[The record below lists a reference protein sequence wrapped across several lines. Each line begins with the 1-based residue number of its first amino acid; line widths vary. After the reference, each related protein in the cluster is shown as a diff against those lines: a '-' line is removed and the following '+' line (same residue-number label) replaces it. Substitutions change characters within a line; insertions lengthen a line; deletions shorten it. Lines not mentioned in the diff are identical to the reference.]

1 MATAITANRGRERRA
16 REGSP
21 VPGAPRHRNARGEGS
36 RLRDEI
42 IAAAGALLSETG
54 DPTQIS
60 LRGVARRVGIAP
72 TSVYLHFPDVEQLAL
87 AVANQYFA
95 ELAAVQDAAEHGL
108 TDPPARL
115 VERCRAYCRF
125 GIEHPGHY
133 RLMFRAELAPTM
145 ALKFQ
150 EVPGRTSFQALVDAV
165 QRCAGSDAGRSAEDA
180 QRVATL
186 IWSMEHGLVSLAIS
200 RPRFPWPPIDELI
213 ADAVRRLLDS
223 HTERHS
229 D

>member
-1 MATAITANRGRERRA
+1 MPADRRHHRPA
-16 REGSP
+16 REGP
-21 VPGAPRHRNARGEGS
+21 PGPGAPRRRNARGEGN

-42 IAAAGALLSETG
+42 IGAAGALLSETG

-72 TSVYLHFPDVEQLAL
+72 TSVYLHFPDVQQLAL
-87 AVANQYFA
+87 AVADRYFA

-108 TDPPARL
+108 ADPQERL
-115 VERCRAYCRF
+115 VARCRAYCRF

-133 RLMFRAELAPTM
+133 RLMFRAELAPTI
-145 ALKFQ
+145 ALTFQ
-150 EVPGRTSFQALVDAV
+150 EVPGRASYQALVDAV
-165 QRCAGSDAGRSAEDA
+165 QRCAGSVGGRGTQDAE
-180 QRVATL
+180 RVATL

-213 ADAVRRLLDS
+213 ADAVRRLLW
-223 HTERHS
+223 
-229 D
+229 